1 MGDLP
6 GEELGFLSMKSPTE
20 QAELVQV
27 EPFPRELTQFDLVVK
42 FLQVPG
48 QVLLVYGPP
57 GSGKTTFALE
67 LLNAMKESHRLY
79 AASRVSPSK
88 LRVHFPWIDEVIDSM
103 SGRSARASW
112 IDEVHDIRRVEPD
125 TIFNQ
130 ILRMKHSKQRAVL
143 VVDSWEGAVR
153 NTNDDGRR
161 MLETAILSEL
171 DQSKVSVIIVTEDPK
186 HSGELGYLVDGI
198 AGLDQSE
205 IEGRRVRTM
214 ALTKLRGFRVPAKR
228 TIFSLDKGRF
238 SLLRRNHVP
247 GRSQSSIHLLE
258 PVPNPEGGFSTGS
271 RDLDALLG
279 RPIPNGS
286 FVLIEVDSS
295 VNTAETR
302 GILNMIRANFIN
314 QGGGCLIVPTGDYQ
328 SDYVAE
334 SLRGYVGG
342 DHLEE
347 RVRIIDYNPAPPL
360 KQWKVPF
367 KGKLA
372 EDVKTLARYW
382 TELGSVC
389 SARMLNIDFDKIV
402 QMYGEDVPPPGF
414 SELGAG
420 IRESLA
426 FYVAVA
432 SRHTR
437 LRDEFLRSAD
447 YHLKIQSID
456 GSLAVYGVKPFTA
469 LNGATLDFDKGYP
482 VLKLME
488 VV

>member
-1 MGDLP
+1 MGD
-6 GEELGFLSMKSPTE
+6 ELGVLSVKAPSGQFDQV
-20 QAELVQV
+20 QAEPVL
-27 EPFPRELTQFDLVVK
+27 RELTQFDLVVK
-42 FLQVPG
+42 FLQTPG

-67 LLNAMKESHRLY
+67 ILSTMKECHRLY
-79 AASRVSPSK
+79 ASSRVSPSK

-112 IDEVHDIRRVEPD
+112 TDEVHDIRRVEPD

-130 ILRMKHSKQRAVL
+130 ILRMKHSKQRAIL
-143 VVDSWEGAVR
+143 AVDSWEGAVR

-171 DQSKVSVIIVTEDPK
+171 DESKVSVIIVTEDPK

-198 AGLDQSE
+198 ASLDQSE

-247 GRSQSSIHLLE
+247 GKSQLGPCPLE

-271 RDLDALLG
+271 GDLDALLG
-279 RPIPNGS
+279 RGIPNGS
-286 FVLIEVDSS
+286 FVLIDVDSS

-334 SLRGYVGG
+334 SLRGYIG

-347 RVRIIDYNPAPPL
+347 RVRIVDYNSALPL

-367 KGKLA
+367 KGRLA
-372 EDVKTLARYW
+372 DDVKTFVRYW

-389 SARMLNIDFDKIV
+389 SARMFNVDFDKV
-402 QMYGEDVPPPGF
+402 AQVYGEDVSLPGF

-426 FYVAVA
+426 FYLAVA

-437 LRDEFLRSAD
+437 LRDEYLRSAD

-456 GSLAVYGVKPFTA
+456 GSLAIYGVKPFTA